1 MNHVMR
7 ILFVF
12 ALVCFS
18 ASTAFA
24 QSSNIIAGQDS
35 SRRAI
40 TTAVPFLMIAPD
52 ARSGAMGDAGA
63 ALSPDA
69 NANHWN
75 IGKLAFID
83 HDYGAS
89 LAYTPWLGKV
99 FNDMAI
105 IYLSGYY
112 KIDDLQAVATSM
124 RYFDLGEI
132 TFTDNNGNIIRPY
145 NPQEFSFD
153 VSYSR
158 KLSERLGIGVTTRF
172 IHSNLA
178 GDGNVNSFD
187 TRPGRSVAADLG
199 VYYNTNPD
207 ATSHEPGLAF
217 AAVISNIG
225 NKITYLSDADERFI
239 PTNLRLGS
247 AYTHQMDPYNSIT
260 IVLDLNKLMVPTPPV
275 YAYDDNGRIRTRP
288 DGSYMIARGEDPNRS
303 LINGMFTSFA
313 DAPDGFSEELREVT
327 ISSGIEYWYNS
338 LFAARAGYFYEHMQ
352 KGGRQFFT
360 LGLGLRYQLFN
371 LDFAYL
377 IPQEQ
382 QHPLAET
389 LRFTLGVNFDRPP
402 QATSLRQ

>member
-7 ILFVF
+7 IFFVF
-12 ALVCFS
+12 ALVCLS

-35 SRRAI
+35 SRRVI

-63 ALSPDA
+63 AISPDA

-83 HDYGAS
+83 NDYGAS

-105 IYLSGYY
+105 IYLTGYY
-112 KIDDLQAVATSM
+112 KIDELQAVAASM

-187 TRPGRSVAADLG
+187 TRPGRSIAADLG
-199 VYYNTNPD
+199 LYYNTNPN

-260 IVLDLNKLMVPTPPV
+260 IALDLNKLMVPTPPV
-275 YAYDDNGRIRTRP
+275 YEYENGRIAT
-288 DGSYMIARGEDPNRS
+288 DNNGDYVIARGDDPNRS

-327 ISSGIEYWYNS
+327 VSTGIEYWYNE
-338 LFAARAGYFYEHMQ
+338 LFAARAGYFYEHAQ
-352 KGGRQFFT
+352 KGGRQYFT

-402 QATSLRQ
+402 QATSLGQ